1 MKKSLIVM
9 VVFAFLASYQLVSQ
23 GVLNRVRNAVA
34 NDILGTNKDQ
44 NNSNSSNPG
53 PEPPCARDDARVIAD
68 LSEFKLDYT
77 EITICEKEDGS
88 ILLKS
93 RITGKYYLARD
104 GKSEGPLNENDPRVT
119 ECFDVTKGL
128 PDNQDSDEW
137 ADMYPSYITRSGDKY
152 MLKFNG
158 KSFGPYAVISDFAA
172 SHSNDKFAA
181 IVTENVM
188 ITQDQSKKME
198 AEMEKAKTDQERLD
212 IAMKYS
218 QQMSDIVMQPGGTES
233 LQAKLVSNVPGATY
247 DAMKWM
253 GGRLNSKVK
262 FDDIV
267 VLAGDKIID
276 LKGNTLISLSHN
288 SNNYKDLFLNSSG
301 TKYATYQYGT
311 LTFSDNT
318 TLSELFNPRVT
329 KTSGMVSLTYMY
341 YSPGK
346 NAIMQA
352 AIPF

>member
-1 MKKSLIVM
+1 MTVLTLLV
-9 VVFAFLASYQLVSQ
+9 SYPLVSQ
-23 GVLNRVRNAVA
+23 IGLNRVKNAIA
-34 NDILGTNKDQ
+34 KEILGNDKGKDN
-44 NNSNSSNPG
+44 NNSSKPG
-53 PEPPCARDDARVIAD
+53 PEPACARDDARVIAD
-68 LSEFKLDYT
+68 LSEFKLDYN

-93 RITGKYYLARD
+93 RITGKYYLAKD
-104 GKSEGPLNENDPRVT
+104 GKSIGPLNENDPRVT
-119 ECFDVTKGL
+119 ECFDATKGFSDN
-128 PDNQDSDEW
+128 PDPDEW
-137 ADMYPSYITRSGDKY
+137 VSMYPSFITRSGDKY

-158 KSFGPYAVISDFAA
+158 KSFGPYAVISDFAV
-172 SHSNDKFAA
+172 SQSNNQFAA

-188 ITQDQSKKME
+188 VTQDQSKKME

-218 QQMSDIVMQPGGTES
+218 QQMANTMMQQGGAES

-267 VLAGDKIID
+267 VVAADKILD
-276 LKGNTLISLSHN
+276 LKGNTLISLTHN

-301 TKYATYQYGT
+301 SKYATYQYGT

-329 KTSGMVSLTYMY
+329 KTEGKVFLTYMY